1 MLNILKKARKVLL
14 TAASIAVAV
23 LLVVGGWAIH
33 ERNQAVT
40 AGWGDSDKGRPS
52 YTIEEIN
59 SGVLE
64 DTIVFNSISNSTIGN
79 EKNFVG
85 AREYQGP
92 NTEGIENIWQANE
105 IKVVDGQEYIIRAY
119 VHNNNPWDYN
129 VATNTRIAFNI
140 PTDSATSIPV
150 HGFISSDNAEPSE
163 YWDGVLFTSN
173 SSFHLEYIYGSAL
186 LENNGVGA
194 GGLQLSDD
202 IVTKASSGGVLIGYY
217 DYRTNLEDPVILD
230 GVIPGCYQYAS
241 YVTIRVKAVFDTDF
255 RISQHIRLKGDT
267 EWHNYVEAEI
277 GDEVEIQFQYQN
289 IDRRDNTH
297 ENVMVRSVLPEDLE
311 YVPGSTI
318 LYNATWP
325 DGVAIDQDDVTTT
338 GINIGSY
345 EIGANA
351 YIRFTAKVTD
361 TNLKVGSNT
370 LVNWTRGTVNEIVL
384 QDYASVIVNKTE

>member
-1 MLNILKKARKVLL
+1 M
-14 TAASIAVAV
+14 
-23 LLVVGGWAIH
+23 
-33 ERNQAVT
+33 
-40 AGWGDSDKGRPS
+40 
-52 YTIEEIN
+52 
-59 SGVLE
+59 
-64 DTIVFNSISNSTIGN
+64 
-79 EKNFVG
+79 
-85 AREYQGP
+85 
-92 NTEGIENIWQANE
+92 
-105 IKVVDGQEYIIRAY
+105 
-119 VHNNNPWDYN
+119 
-129 VATNTRIAFNI
+129 
-140 PTDSATSIPV
+140 
-150 HGFISSDNAEPSE
+150 
-163 YWDGVLFTSN
+163 FTSN

>member
-1 MLNILKKARKVLL
+1 MRRIAKINIFLAIFAGILAIMALILLLRKS
-14 TAASIAVAV
+14 AAEKSS
-23 LLVVGGWAIH
+23 
-33 ERNQAVT
+33 T
-40 AGWGDSDKGRPS
+40 RPS
-52 YTIEEIN
+52 YTLAEIN
-59 SGVLE
+59 EGVLK
-64 DTIVFNSISNSTIGN
+64 DTVVLNSISDGEIGN
-79 EKNFVG
+79 EKDFAGVRKYNG
-85 AREYQGP
+85 S
-92 NTEGIENIWQANE
+92 NTEGVQNEWENE
-105 IKVVDGQEYIIRAY
+105 IEVEDGQEYIIRAY
-119 VHNNNPWDYN
+119 IHNNNPHAENAAEN
-129 VATNTRIAFNI
+129 VMVAFSI
-140 PTDSATSIPV
+140 PTDSSNSIHV
-150 HGFISSDNAEPSE
+150 HSLITSDNANPSE
-163 YWDGVLFTSN
+163 YWDGLTFTSN
-173 SSFHLEYIYGSAL
+173 SDFHLEYVYGSAL

-194 GGLQLSDD
+194 GGLQLSDE

-217 DYRTNLEDPVILD
+217 DYRTNPEDPVILD

-289 IDRRDNTH
+289 IDRCDNTH

-318 LYNATWP
+318 LYNAAWP

-361 TNLKVGSNT
+361 TNLKVGSST
-370 LVNWTRGTVNEIVL
+370 LVNWTRGTVNGIVL

>member
-1 MLNILKKARKVLL
+1 MLDILKKTRKALL
-14 TAASIAVAV
+14 IAVSIAVVV

-40 AGWGDSDKGRPS
+40 AGWGDSGKGRPS

-59 SGVLE
+59 SGVL
-64 DTIVFNSISNSTIGN
+64 DDAIVFNSISNSPIGN

-85 AREYQGP
+85 AHEYQGP

-105 IKVVDGQEYIIRAY
+105 IKVTDGQEYIIRAY
-119 VHNNNPWDYN
+119 VHNNNPWNYN

-217 DYRTNLEDPVILD
+217 DYRTNPDDPAILD

-241 YVTIRVKAVFDTDF
+241 YVTIRVRAVFDTDF
-255 RISQHIRLKGDT
+255 RVTQHIRLKGDT
-267 EWHNYVEAEI
+267 EWHNYVDAEV
-277 GDEVEIQFQYQN
+277 GDEIEIQFQYQN
-289 IDRRDNTH
+289 IDRRENTH
-297 ENVMVRSVLPEDLE
+297 ENVSVRDILPSNME

-318 LYNATWP
+318 LYNAKSP
-325 DGVAIDQDDVTTT
+325 DGVLIDQDDITTN
-338 GINIGSY
+338 GIYIGSY

-351 YIRFTAKVTD
+351 YIRFTARIVD
-361 TNLKVGSNT
+361 TNLADGIT
-370 LVNWTRGTVNEIVL
+370 GLVNWSQACVNGITL
-384 QDYASVIVNKTE
+384 QDYATVRVHKE